1 MSNSCV
7 VDSDAVQRFGAVVRR
22 AFREI
27 GGVSGAEFG
36 TIGLFAQLVPQSAV
50 VHAWRESAG
59 AAADLV
65 QRSADRFGRL
75 AEHTDRALS
84 AYVEADLAHAGLFA
98 GLEVRI

>member
-7 VDSDAVQRFGAVVRR
+7 VDSDAVLRFGAVVRR

-27 GGVSGAEFG
+27 KGVSGAELG
-36 TIGLFAQLVPQSAV
+36 TVGLFAQLVPYSAV
-50 VHAWRESAG
+50 APAWRESAG

-65 QRSADRFGRL
+65 QCSADRYGRL
-75 AEHTDRALS
+75 AEHTERALS